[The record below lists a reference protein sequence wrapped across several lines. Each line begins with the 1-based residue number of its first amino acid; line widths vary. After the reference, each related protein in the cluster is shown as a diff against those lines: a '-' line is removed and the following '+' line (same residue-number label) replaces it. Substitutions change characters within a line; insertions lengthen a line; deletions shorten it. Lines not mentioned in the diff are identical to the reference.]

1 MREKKHIKE
10 AIDTEGDINLSPRR
24 LDWSREYIDE
34 NSQKL
39 LLEDSKYFLHQSLS
53 TPCLN
58 VLGARDCGILAFVM
72 QLPRGQL
79 LQRVFALELS

>member
-39 LLEDSKYFLHQSLS
+39 LLEDSKYSLRSRDIKTIFPSFLGSI
-53 TPCLN
+53 
-58 VLGARDCGILAFVM
+58 VA
-72 QLPRGQL
+72 
-79 LQRVFALELS
+79 